1 MTASQLDPSAG
12 FYLKGVGVDDQ
23 TFLASVQFRQ
33 LRAVT
38 RDPMTLQA
46 TGTRRDDDPDL
57 ADEREVHDL
66 VQRAVTGS
74 KKSNVA
80 RYAAYIVGI
89 LHDKVGVLPPVHLWT
104 KSALDTFTVDSGT
117 FVLVPLGDTMLAIDG
132 ETQLTAHWRIAR
144 GDVDGADKATR
155 DAHARMPL
163 SVVIHHGVGTTVAR
177 QYFHDLNILAVRPN
191 TGVGLAMDTNDPIM
205 QVVGDVEATAALEN
219 KVDRQG
225 RQLGKRSDKIVTLS
239 ALRQMIINI
248 AHGMSGVQYGS
259 RPAPV
264 DEDRLA
270 QLAELA
276 PLVVAGY
283 FQAFDRQ
290 IAEREDF
297 IAGTAPVLAAVGA
310 MAEPLMGRDRTAQQR
325 GLDDLFTGLGRV
337 DWSRGE
343 TWRGIAGDYTSRG
356 VFSVKGTKEVAYAV
370 FNALTDERSPAY
382 DRIRRTATT
391 PEGAESNLISAA
403 ATQTTR

>member
-1 MTASQLDPSAG
+1 MTATQLDPSAG

-46 TGTRRDDDPDL
+46 TGARRDDDPDL

-89 LHDKVGVLPPVHLWT
+89 LHDKVPGVLPPVHLWT
-104 KSALDTFTVDSGT
+104 KSALDTFTADSGT

-155 DAHARMPL
+155 DAHAQMPL
-163 SVVIHHGVGTTVAR
+163 SVVIHHGVGTIVAR

-219 KVDRQG
+219 KVDRQA

-239 ALRQMIINI
+239 ALRQTSHWNR
-248 AHGMSGVQYGS
+248 QCLQ
-259 RPAPV
+259 RPVSCQP
-264 DEDRLA
+264 R
-270 QLAELA
+270 
-276 PLVVAGY
+276 
-283 FQAFDRQ
+283 RQ
-290 IAEREDF
+290 RRRKTLD
-297 IAGTAPVLAAVGA
+297 TWCVCRWVLPG
-310 MAEPLMGRDRTAQQR
+310 
-325 GLDDLFTGLGRV
+325 
-337 DWSRGE
+337 
-343 TWRGIAGDYTSRG
+343 
-356 VFSVKGTKEVAYAV
+356 AV
-370 FNALTDERSPAY
+370 F
-382 DRIRRTATT
+382 
-391 PEGAESNLISAA
+391 GGC
-403 ATQTTR
+403 